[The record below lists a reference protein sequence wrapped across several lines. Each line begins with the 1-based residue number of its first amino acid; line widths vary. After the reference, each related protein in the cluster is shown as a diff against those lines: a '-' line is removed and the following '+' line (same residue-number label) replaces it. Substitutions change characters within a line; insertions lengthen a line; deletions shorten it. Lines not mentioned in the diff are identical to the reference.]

1 MPDTDPGSRY
11 LHRPGHPG
19 AIISLANPL
28 PGEIS
33 PLLRTAA
40 TTAYKGLILVKHG
53 HSVTC
58 WVPGLLLH
66 QSLLNH
72 SLKTLCHTQHGYG
85 ASLWLCFGYGAS
97 LFGYGASRHKCLCS
111 EMPPG
116 WEGGMPHGA
125 PRISALP
132 KPHGN
137 DSLPRGDDRAK
148 SLEKAALA
156 VSPRAPAS
164 PAAFRSCAHPRGC
177 ISTRTRFL
185 SQANTSSPAR
195 DIFAQVKHLR
205 PQVSI

>member
-97 LFGYGASRHKCLCS
+97 LFGYGASLRLRGQ
-111 EMPPG
+111 PAQVPLQRD
-116 WEGGMPHGA
+116 A
-125 PRISALP
+125 PRLGGWNA
-132 KPHGN
+132 
-137 DSLPRGDDRAK
+137 PRSPSHIR
-148 SLEKAALA
+148 SPQTSRERLA
-156 VSPRAPAS
+156 
-164 PAAFRSCAHPRGC
+164 
-177 ISTRTRFL
+177 
-185 SQANTSSPAR
+185 
-195 DIFAQVKHLR
+195 
-205 PQVSI
+205 PQGR